1 MPYNV
6 PKNHIGACVK
16 CSTIGL
22 PPAVSSGGARTG
34 PTFEPNEW
42 MSGVLS
48 VSTGAATGSP
58 TAISAVY
65 GLETRYN
72 DGTTPTAWVALKDIN
87 GNAVSV
93 TLTAAS
99 KGGEVDFDLQHVP
112 EGHNEMR
119 VTGAVTLTAGTSPTL
134 ATQAMVILGGANRL
148 PV

>member
-1 MPYNV
+1 
-6 PKNHIGACVK
+6 
-16 CSTIGL
+16 
-22 PPAVSSGGARTG
+22 
-34 PTFEPNEW
+34 
-42 MSGVLS
+42 MSGVLA

-87 GNAVSV
+87 GAAVSV
-93 TLTAAS
+93 TLTGANQ
-99 KGGEVDFDLQHVP
+99 GGEVDFDLQFVP

-119 VTGAVTLTAGTSPTL
+119 VTETVTLTEGTTPTL